1 MKLIL
6 LETDSD
12 FSRILTQVLDKAG
25 FRVEQVPS
33 AEKALSRVRTSL
45 PDLLVLGLG
54 SDLAV
59 GDQLLTRL
67 RKEPVGATLPILLM
81 SATWSETNPRIQHL
95 LSNHRCQGFLA
106 RPFPMLDLA
115 DRLREAAANAP
126 VAVLESVPVPKP
138 ERKALRLLQSIWTEQ
153 RTGVLRLASIDNWA
167 LFNDGAALDE
177 NSLALARQALYEGG
191 ASFSETSQP
200 GSASILP
207 FSALVME
214 GCMARVQTTFVLQ
227 RDKNWAAP
235 GKHHDRL
242 DELGASESVQALLKE
257 SSDQVALGGLLD
269 GTDEQARELA
279 ALAQLGVIEFQ
290 PISTRT
296 AARKKATEARSR
308 AAARTQETPIP
319 AETPASPEAAT
330 EAATETTPGVL
341 PEAGLSLPEGASEDA
356 TVTMKRLVREW
367 GALQEADHY
376 TVLGASPTTPPDRL
390 EAQAQRMVERYS
402 ALARD
407 EEQPQP
413 VQELARK
420 ILGRVEDA
428 QELVAGRKQAVA
440 TFGMAADS
448 EELSKEDL
456 AFQEGQTAMEA
467 GLFERAALCFT
478 AARNERLDSAR
489 NLAWL
494 GWATYHNVNLSL
506 EDRCKEGLDFL
517 RLAGSF
523 DPHHKAGQ
531 YFLAFIE
538 GKHGKPEQAIKRL
551 QGLLQDDPG
560 NRVARTLLNSLRG
573 ELGI

>member
-6 LETDSD
+6 LESD
-12 FSRILTQVLDKAG
+12 ADFARVLTQVLDKTG
-25 FRVEQVPS
+25 IRVEQVPS

-45 PDLLVLGLG
+45 PDLLVLGLDG
-54 SDLAV
+54 DLA
-59 GDQLLTRL
+59 GTGPLLTRL
-67 RKEPVGATLPILLM
+67 RREPVGATLPILLM
-81 SATWSETNPRIQHL
+81 SATWSDTDPRVQHL
-95 LSNHRCQGFLA
+95 LSHHRCQGFLA

-126 VAVLESVPVPKP
+126 IAEPSTVPAPKP
-138 ERKALRLLQSIWTEQ
+138 DRKALRLLQSIWLEK
-153 RTGVLRLASIDNWA
+153 RTGVLRLASTDNWA
-167 LFNDGAALDE
+167 LFNEGAAMDE
-177 NSLALARQALYEGG
+177 GSLALARLAMFEGG
-191 ASFSETSQP
+191 ASFSETSQS

-207 FSALVME
+207 FSTLLME

-227 RDKNWAAP
+227 RDKTWAAP
-235 GKHHDRL
+235 GERNDRL
-242 DELGASESVQALLKE
+242 DELGASSSVKALLQA
-257 SSDQVALGGLLD
+257 SSSQVPLETLLD

-290 PISTRT
+290 AIST
-296 AARKKATEARSR
+296 R
-308 AAARTQETPIP
+308 AAARKTAAEARRRAAARA
-319 AETPASPEAAT
+319 AETPAAVEPAT
-330 EAATETTPGVL
+330 GEEESSL
-341 PEAGLSLPEGASEDA
+341 PSAGLSVSEGASEEA

-367 GALQEADHY
+367 GALQGADHY

-402 ALARD
+402 TLAND
-407 EEQPQP
+407 EKQPHP
-413 VQELARK
+413 VRELAGK
-420 ILGRVEDA
+420 ILSRVEDA

-440 TFGMAADS
+440 TFGMEDDAGN
-448 EELSKEDL
+448 LSKEDL

-467 GLFERAALCFT
+467 GLFERAAQCFT

-494 GWATYHNVNLSL
+494 GWATYHNANLSV

-517 RLAGSF
+517 RLASSF
-523 DPHHKAGQ
+523 DPHHKEGQ

-560 NRVARTLLNSLRG
+560 NRVARTLLNSLRR